1 MQSDSVLHPHDGR
14 FGLRLFLLTLL
25 LTAWLL
31 PSPAF
36 PDIDGEPIA
45 SQGDVLFLVDAV
57 SFLGADSKTR
67 ESVSILLPN
76 RELRFVRRDEGF
88 EAHISASIAF
98 RRWPTGE
105 LLSTHELEAKLP
117 VASKDIAEGQ
127 HDLQVLQQSFEIEP
141 GPYEII
147 VILKDRNTQGFG
159 FFKLFAR
166 GTKQGTASGQFIA
179 KRFEEGLSVSDV
191 LLARDV
197 NEETGE
203 ALANPNRLYGVLMPK
218 LAVYYEI
225 YSHAMRAEENRGYVV
240 RHELLDPEGLAV
252 AKHDDLLTVPA
263 GITNFRRSHEF
274 DISALPP
281 GEFVARVTIREEGT
295 GDSTMS
301 ESPFHVAWEAG
312 DLANLSWAPKDRTA
326 FLEELTIDEEF
337 EALRII
343 LLPENVRL
351 LEKMTDDEKRSWMS
365 VYWRDKD
372 PTPETAINEV
382 RREHYRRI
390 HVANRRFKSIR
401 GKGMESD
408 RGRIYIRYGEPDQL
422 STGYSSQ
429 SFFTPQLG
437 FQPGS
442 DQQSVEG
449 ALGGFNADEKGYEIW
464 IYNERGAFLGER
476 RNRGAGLQ
484 LEFVFVDVEGYGNYS
499 LIRSTDQTEF

>member
-1 MQSDSVLHPHDGR
+1 MQIESVLHPHDDR
-14 FGLRLFLLTLL
+14 CGLRLLFLALSVTALL
-25 LTAWLL
+25 LPAH
-31 PSPAF
+31 AF
-36 PDIDGEPIA
+36 PDVDGEPIA
-45 SQGDVLFLVDAV
+45 SQGDVLFLVDAA
-57 SFLGADSKTR
+57 SFLGADGKTR
-67 ESVSILLPN
+67 ESISILLPN
-76 RELRFVRRDEGF
+76 RELRFRRTDDGF
-88 EAHISASIAF
+88 EANIAASIAF

-105 LLSTHELEAKLP
+105 LLSTHQLDATLP
-117 VASKDIAEGQ
+117 VKSKEIAEGQ
-127 HDLQVLQQSFEIEP
+127 HDLQVLQQSFKIDP
-141 GPYEII
+141 GPYEVI
-147 VILKDRNTQGFG
+147 VVLKDKNTEGFG

-166 GTKQGTASGQFIA
+166 GTKEGHASGQFIA
-179 KRFEEGLSVSDV
+179 KRFESGLAVSDV
-191 LLARDV
+191 LLARDL

-218 LAVYYEI
+218 VAIYYEI
-225 YSHAMRAEENRGYVV
+225 YSDTGRTGENRGYVV
-240 RHELLDPEGLAV
+240 RHELLDPNGLVV

-263 GITNFRRSHEF
+263 GISNFRRSHEF
-274 DISALPP
+274 DISQLPP
-281 GEFVARVTIREEGT
+281 GEFFARVTIRAEVS
-295 GDSTMS
+295 GDSTTS
-301 ESPFHVAWEAG
+301 ETPFHVAWEAA
-312 DLANLSWAPKDRTA
+312 DLASLSWAPKDRTA

-337 EALRII
+337 EALRVI

-351 LEKMTDDEKRSWMS
+351 LEKMTDDERRSWMS

-372 PTPETAINEV
+372 PTPETAMNEV

-390 HVANRRFKSIR
+390 HIANRRFKSIR

-442 DQQSVEG
+442 DQQSVDG
-449 ALGGFNADEKGYEIW
+449 ALGGFNMDEKGYEIW